1 MSHEKWRNKE
11 LGTLLSESWGFG
23 FNINGLTEGMCSG
36 KRDDKNSCPGC
47 PKCQPME
54 EGEKPDFPDVDG
66 DGDREEPISK
76 ASKEK
81 KEKGGSKDDKEDSE
95 EKEDKGSSKV
105 PPQLRKHVEKK
116 KKMDEARLRA
126 YIRKLIQESLKE
138 G

>member
-23 FNINGLTEGMCSG
+23 FDLNRLTESEETVEEGMCSG

-81 KEKGGSKDDKEDSE
+81 KEKGGSKDDKEDGE

-105 PPQLRKHVEKK
+105 PHSFASMLR
-116 KKMDEARLRA
+116 
-126 YIRKLIQESLKE
+126 RKRRWMKLDYVLISAS
-138 G
+138 